1 MRRSAQSPHNARS
14 AKGTRWRGG
23 ARAAV
28 HDATLRCGERMP
40 GVGFDIKRMVSM
52 AEARGHTADG
62 VKGLGEQRGRVG
74 EEDFWKTWERARNG

>member
-1 MRRSAQSPHNARS
+1 
-14 AKGTRWRGG
+14 
-23 ARAAV
+23 
-28 HDATLRCGERMP
+28 MP